1 MLVALSVH
9 WAAQPGKS
17 EDWPEANN
25 EPAHPACVDPEF
37 TSMRARS
44 IALKWIQWGFRPR
57 GSTGDSRRRAAL
69 VTTVM
74 CATIACAVDARDA
87 IASPP
92 DRDAKIDAR
101 AAADLA
107 EARAG
112 VRSIVAAVD
121 SRSDGVAPRDL
132 RLAMRRRVPAM
143 GRRVRVSDLAADPS
157 LDPVPPIA
165 PDPAPRRGAIRVGPD
180 HLPPTWDL
188 DGTYLWLGPVGAA
201 SHIDGQWD
209 STFGAEAAVIVV
221 REQEALAAFG
231 ASMGASRWTARGG
244 GRIWLDGVAGT
255 RVFGR
260 MLGASLGP
268 IAELSELAHPRL
280 GASVGV
286 WGFAGITPFA
296 RAGAV
301 SDLGMFLEIGIHIA
315 LPALRR

>member
-1 MLVALSVH
+1 MLVAVSVH
-9 WAAQPGKS
+9 RAAQPTES
-17 EDWPEANN
+17 NDWPEANN
-25 EPAHPACVDPEF
+25 EPAHPACVGREF
-37 TSMRARS
+37 TRMQARS

-57 GSTGDSRRRAAL
+57 ASTGDSRRCAAL

-74 CATIACAVDARDA
+74 CATIACSV
-87 IASPP
+87 
-92 DRDAKIDAR
+92 DAR
-101 AAADLA
+101 AALA
-107 EARAG
+107 SPLIDFAGSTKSRRDVAAASEPIAR
-112 VRSIVAAVD
+112 VRSIVAAGV
-121 SRSDGVAPRDL
+121 SSSDIDQGE
-132 RLAMRRRVPAM
+132 
-143 GRRVRVSDLAADPS
+143 ADPA
-157 LDPVPPIA
+157 LDPVPPIT
-165 PDPAPRRGAIRVGPD
+165 PDPAPRRGALVVGPD

-201 SHIDGQWD
+201 SHVDGQWD
-209 STFGAEAAVIVV
+209 STFGVEAAVIVV
-221 REQEALAAFG
+221 REQAALGALG
-231 ASMGASRWTARGG
+231 ASVGASRWTARGG

-301 SDLGMFLEIGIHIA
+301 TDLGMFLEIGIHVA